1 MAVRGG
7 CSKVKA
13 VVIFQFLSH
22 VQVFAAPWT
31 AAHQASLSIT
41 ISWSLLKLLSIELVM
56 PFNHLILC
64 HPLLLLPSVFPAS
77 GSSPIAIFQPD
88 ENSSP
93 IRTILLA
100 ACMSAKFLQVYPTPC
115 NPMDCSTPG
124 FPVHHQLPELTPTH
138 VHRVGDAIELSHPLS
153 SPSPLA
159 FNVSQH

>member
-56 PFNHLILC
+56 HPTISSSVVPFSSCLQ
-64 HPLLLLPSVFPAS
+64 SFPAS
-77 GSSPIAIFQPD
+77 ESFPMSQ
-88 ENSSP
+88 
-93 IRTILLA
+93 LLA
-100 ACMSAKFLQVYPTPC
+100 SGGQTIGVSASTSVLAMNNQDWFHLRLTGLISLQ
-115 NPMDCSTPG
+115 SKG
-124 FPVHHQLPELTPTH
+124 LS
-138 VHRVGDAIELSHPLS
+138 RVFSITKLKASI
-153 SPSPLA
+153 
-159 FNVSQH
+159 FWC